1 MSVPVVPPADQQE
14 GDGSLVDPTFHSWR
28 RVHRSASMTL
38 AVLATVHAVL
48 TMSLYGQWS
57 ADAVWFLGTG
67 LGLLLLAG
75 MNLAHVGL
83 EPCRLPT
90 ARAVRAANW
99 VFVAFGASAF
109 IAVPEPQAAIIVV
122 AILAQAV
129 TSHRTLPG
137 AA

>member
-1 MSVPVVPPADQQE
+1 MPVSGAPKTDHAESDGPLADPA
-14 GDGSLVDPTFHSWR
+14 FRRWR
-28 RVHRSASMTL
+28 RVHRSASFTL
-38 AVLATVHAVL
+38 GALATVHAAMTVQ
-48 TMSLYGQWS
+48 LYDRWS

-90 ARAVRAANW
+90 AAAVRAANW
-99 VFVAFGASAF
+99 VFVVFGVGAFV
-109 IAVPEPQAAIIVV
+109 AVPEPQAAVIV
-122 AILAQAV
+122 AALALQAAA
-129 TSHRTLPG
+129 SHRTLPR